1 MKWPEATGDEKPPV
15 MDPSDLGIDYRYE
28 MANWAKAP
36 LSDAAEEVK
45 STKDSYQRVNKTI
58 VNLIKKAN
66 TLPGETDKRRA
77 MRQLRLSV
85 AKSEAAWDAFDAET
99 KQAY

>member
-1 MKWPEATGDEKPPV
+1 MGPARVHVFLHMMTHLKE
-15 MDPSDLGIDYRYE
+15 LGQ
-28 MANWAKAP
+28 
-36 LSDAAEEVK
+36 S
-45 STKDSYQRVNKTI
+45 SYQRVNKTI

-66 TLPGETDKRRA
+66 TLPGEADKRRA